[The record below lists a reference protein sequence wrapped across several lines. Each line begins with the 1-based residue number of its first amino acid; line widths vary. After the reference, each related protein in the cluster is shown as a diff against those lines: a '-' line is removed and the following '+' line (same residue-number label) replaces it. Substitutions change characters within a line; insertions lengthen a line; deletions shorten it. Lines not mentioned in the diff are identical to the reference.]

1 MHSPMFTPSLP
12 RQAPAL
18 GPPCERRRVRGV
30 TLVELAV
37 VGSIVAVL
45 LTVAVPSLA
54 AFRTQLQLKTATN
67 KLFNSLLVAR
77 REAVMRNMRVVVCKT
92 ANGTQCVQSGAWEQ
106 GWLVFIDANNNA
118 RVDATELV
126 LQRQTEAP
134 RVRIVGNT
142 AVAHYVSYTGMGVS
156 AHVSGAFQAGTFT
169 VCSPSD
175 RQVELRKVVISPGG
189 RARVDASSVGDC
201 T

>member
-1 MHSPMFTPSLP
+1 ML
-12 RQAPAL
+12 
-18 GPPCERRRVRGV
+18 GV

-37 VGSIVAVL
+37 VGTIVAVL

-67 KLFNSLLVAR
+67 NLFNSLLVAR
-77 REAVMRNMRVVVCKT
+77 REAVIRNMRVVLCKT
-92 ANGTQCVQSGAWEQ
+92 ENGAQCVQTGGWEQ
-106 GWLVFIDANNNA
+106 GWLVFLDANNNA
-118 RVDATELV
+118 RVDAAERV

-156 AHVSGAFQAGTFT
+156 AHVSGAFQAGSFT
-169 VCSPSD
+169 VCSPLG

-189 RARVDASSVGDC
+189 RARVDAATVGDC